1 MPKEEK
7 ERQMSKKRNTYE
19 AEDLEK
25 QAIALIEAHGL
36 VFIDDVCAYLPCSR
50 KTFYD
55 KGLDKLHTIKDALA
69 KVRVSKKVALRK
81 NWEESQNATLQMGLY
96 KLLATP
102 EELAALSMQHIDH
115 STKGESINPKRI
127 FFIDTDGSERDEYGN
142 KREVSPIMGE

>member
-1 MPKEEK
+1 
-7 ERQMSKKRNTYE
+7 MSNKRNTYK

-25 QAIALIEAHGL
+25 QAIELIEAYGL

-50 KTFYD
+50 TTFYD
-55 KGLDKLHTIKDALA
+55 KGLDKSDTIKSALL
-69 KVRVSKKVALRK
+69 KVRTKKKVALRS
-81 NWEESQNATLQMGLY
+81 NWEESTNAALQMGLY

-127 FFIDTDGSERDEYGN
+127 FFTDTDGSERDEYGN
-142 KREVSPIMGE
+142 KREVPPTVGE

>member
-1 MPKEEK
+1 MA
-7 ERQMSKKRNTYE
+7 KKQGDVTYKT
-19 AEDLEK
+19 EDLEK
-25 QAIALIEAHGL
+25 QAIALIEEKSL
-36 VFIDDVCAYLPCSR
+36 VFIDEVCAYLPCSMS
-50 KTFYD
+50 TFYAH
-55 KGLDKLHTIKDALA
+55 KLEKSEAIKEALA
-69 KVRVSKKVALRK
+69 KNRVSKKLALRS